1 MEHNQLYLVGR
12 SSINRPFL
20 LAIKKNR
27 RVIILRQLPNLFS
40 RQSVLCCP
48 RIESSAGEGRVSAQR
63 DMKTEPRARLLARR
77 NPESGVEQRGT
88 CGTCGLIRI
97 GILMFGDILI
107 SIICFFK
114 YCLWSPCI
122 SWSFLSETFCMV
134 QILIIADQPRIN
146 RESTAIPTVSIAW
159 GFCGRS
165 KHCYMSQYRD
175 MA

>member
-1 MEHNQLYLVGR
+1 M
-12 SSINRPFL
+12 PFL

-77 NPESGVEQRGT
+77 NPESGVEQPGT

-107 SIICFFK
+107 SIIKKKTAYEVHAFLGHFSPKHFVWFK
-114 YCLWSPCI
+114 
-122 SWSFLSETFCMV
+122 SWYSLV
-134 QILIIADQPRIN
+134 
-146 RESTAIPTVSIAW
+146 AIPNHRTRGMHNHKPCPNCGLLLGVMRKTRQYSIPNEVYKEEHA
-159 GFCGRS
+159 
-165 KHCYMSQYRD
+165 HM
-175 MA
+175 